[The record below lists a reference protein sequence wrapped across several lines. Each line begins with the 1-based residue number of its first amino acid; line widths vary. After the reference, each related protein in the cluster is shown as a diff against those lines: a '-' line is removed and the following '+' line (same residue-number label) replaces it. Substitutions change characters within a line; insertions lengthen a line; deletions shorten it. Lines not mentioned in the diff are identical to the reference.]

1 MWSSHP
7 APALG
12 LPVIEPVSP
21 PSSRLVWTVS
31 ALLHAV
37 SDSLGARFNP
47 CVLRGEISGYSA
59 AASGHCYFSVKD
71 AGGSELLKCA
81 MFRRAASLLDFTP
94 ADGQRV
100 EVRGRLDVYPAR
112 GELQLIVESMQRDGV
127 GALYEQFLKLKARL
141 EAQGLFD
148 AARRRALVAYP
159 KAVGVVTSL
168 AAAALHDVVT
178 TLARRAPHVGV
189 VVYPAKVQGAE
200 APAELAAAIALAGS
214 RREVDTLIVCRGG
227 GSIED
232 LWAFNDERVV
242 RAIAASPIP
251 VVCGVGHESDLTL
264 CDLAAD
270 LRAATPTAAAE
281 LSVPAQQECLLE
293 LATLAARA
301 RRAAANRFNL
311 AGQHLD
317 RLRAELGR
325 PAARLANEDLRLR
338 LLAHRL
344 PSAALMASQK
354 AGERLRGQGSRFVH
368 LIGTGAS
375 SRRYRLAHLATRL
388 EACNPTLVVSRGY
401 ALVQL
406 GDGELV
412 LDPAQLHEGTELRL
426 TLARGR
432 AKLKVATASAV

>member
-1 MWSSHP
+1 M
-7 APALG
+7 
-12 LPVIEPVSP
+12 IEPFNP
-21 PSSRLVWTVS
+21 ASSRLVWTVS

-59 AASGHCYFSVKD
+59 ASSGHCYFSLKD
-71 AGGSELLKCA
+71 AGGSELLRCA
-81 MFRRAASLLDFTP
+81 MFRRAASLLDFAP

-141 EAQGLFD
+141 EAEGLFD
-148 AARRRALVAYP
+148 AARRRALVTYP
-159 KAVGVVTSL
+159 RTVGVVTSL
-168 AAAALHDVVT
+168 GAAALHDVVT

-189 VVYPAKVQGAE
+189 IVYPAKVQGTE
-200 APAELAAAIALAGS
+200 APAELVAAIELAGS
-214 RREVDTLIVCRGG
+214 RQEVDTLIVCRGG

-232 LWAFNDERVV
+232 LWAFNDERLV

-251 VVCGVGHESDLTL
+251 VVCGVGHESDVTL
-264 CDLAAD
+264 CDFAAD

-281 LSVPAQQECLLE
+281 LSVPARQECLLE
-293 LATLAARA
+293 LATLAGRA
-301 RRAAANRFNL
+301 RRAAANRFNF
-311 AGQHLD
+311 AGQHID
-317 RLRAELGR
+317 RLRAQLGR
-325 PAARLANEDLRLR
+325 PAARLANEELRVR

-344 PSAALMASQK
+344 PSAAALAAQK
-354 AGERLRGQGSRFVH
+354 AGERLRGLTSRFAHRVE
-368 LIGTGAS
+368 TDAA
-375 SRRYRLAHLATRL
+375 RRRHGLAHLATRL
-388 EACNPTLVVSRGY
+388 DACNPTLVVSRGY

-406 GDGELV
+406 GNGELV
-412 LDPAQLHEGTELRL
+412 TDPAQLHEGTDLQL

-432 AKLKVATASAV
+432 ARLRVGTASAL

>member
-1 MWSSHP
+1 M
-7 APALG
+7 
-12 LPVIEPVSP
+12 IEPFNPASG
-21 PSSRLVWTVS
+21 RLVWTVS
-31 ALLHAV
+31 ALLNAV

-59 AASGHCYFSVKD
+59 ASSGHCYFSVKD

-81 MFRRAASLLDFTP
+81 MFRRAASLLDFAP
-94 ADGQRV
+94 ADGQKV

-141 EAQGLFD
+141 EAEGLFD
-148 AARRRALVAYP
+148 PARRRALVPYP
-159 KAVGVVTSL
+159 SCVGVVTSL
-168 AAAALHDVVT
+168 GAAALHDVVT

-189 VVYPAKVQGAE
+189 IVYPAKVQGAE
-200 APAELAAAIALAGS
+200 APAELAAAIALAG
-214 RREVDTLIVCRGG
+214 RRGEVQTLIVCRGG

-242 RAIAASPIP
+242 RAIAGSPIP

-264 CDLAAD
+264 CDIAAD

-281 LSVPAQQECLLE
+281 LSVPARQECLLE
-293 LATLAARA
+293 LAALAARA
-301 RRAAANRFNL
+301 RRAAANRCNF
-311 AGQHLD
+311 AGQHID
-317 RLRAELGR
+317 RLRAQLGR
-325 PAARLANEDLRLR
+325 PAARMGHEDLRVR

-344 PSAALMASQK
+344 PSAAALAAQK
-354 AGERLRGQGSRFVH
+354 AGEHLRALADRFRH
-368 LIGTGAS
+368 LTETDAA
-375 SRRYRLAHLATRL
+375 RRRHGLAHLATRL

-406 GDGELV
+406 TDGELV
-412 LDPAQLHEGTELRL
+412 THPTQLQEGTDLQL

-432 AKLKVATASAV
+432 ARLKIATASAL

>member
-1 MWSSHP
+1 MIERFNP
-7 APALG
+7 A
-12 LPVIEPVSP
+12 
-21 PSSRLVWTVS
+21 SSRLVWTVS

-59 AASGHCYFSVKD
+59 ASSGHCYFSLKD

-81 MFRRAASLLDFTP
+81 MFRRAASLLDFAP
-94 ADGQRV
+94 ADGQTV

-141 EAQGLFD
+141 QAEGLFD
-148 AARRRALVAYP
+148 AARRRTLAAYP
-159 KAVGVVTSL
+159 RTVGVVTSL
-168 AAAALHDVVT
+168 GAAALHDVVT

-189 VVYPAKVQGAE
+189 IVYPAKVQGVD
-200 APAELAAAIALAGS
+200 APAELVAAIELAAN
-214 RREVDTLIVCRGG
+214 RQEVDTLILCRGG

-232 LWAFNDERVV
+232 LWAFNDERLV

-251 VVCGVGHESDLTL
+251 VVCGVGHESDVTL
-264 CDLAAD
+264 CDFAAD

-281 LSVPAQQECLLE
+281 LSVPARQECLLE
-293 LATLAARA
+293 LATLAGRA
-301 RRAAANRFNL
+301 RRATANRFNF
-311 AGQHLD
+311 AGQHID
-317 RLRAELGR
+317 RLRAQLGR
-325 PAARLANEDLRLR
+325 PAARLANEELRLR

-344 PSAALMASQK
+344 PSAAALAAQK
-354 AGERLRGQGSRFVH
+354 AGAQLRGLASRFVH
-368 LIGTGAS
+368 LLETDGA
-375 SRRYRLAHLATRL
+375 RRRHRLAHLGTRL
-388 EACNPTLVVSRGY
+388 DACNPTRVVSRGY

-406 GDGELV
+406 RDGELV
-412 LDPAQLHEGTELRL
+412 TDPAQLHEGADLQL

-432 AKLKVATASAV
+432 ARLRVGTTGAL